1 MRVSRCYAALVNN
14 ITIGRYSSD
23 DHGYAGWIEPSDR
36 SWIVFVGVDGHAE
49 FYGDRDQD
57 GAVL

>member
-1 MRVSRCYAALVNN
+1 MDN

-23 DHGYAGWIEPSDR
+23 DHDYAGWITPGDE

-49 FYGDRDQD
+49 FYERDAT

>member
-1 MRVSRCYAALVNN
+1 MDN
-14 ITIGRYSSD
+14 IKIGRYSERSSAS
-23 DHGYAGWIEPSDR
+23 HGYAGWIEPSDL

-49 FYGDRDQD
+49 FFGNRDRET